1 MTFRTSKDDDW
12 DTIEEPRGLDEA
24 KQISKPKRPILVNI
38 DDIELGNAGRKIDH
52 RKVKQLERSIE
63 DQGLRFPIHVYKLY
77 GPHAG
82 KYGLAAGQHR
92 LHAVRNLGYRTVPAV
107 IIRRKQAK
115 AWRAAENLYRND
127 LSMLEKSLA
136 IVEYAKEREH
146 LPNVKAEV
154 TKGGKQPHDKGYS
167 KLAKAVGY
175 HRDRVAEAYAHAS
188 LPKSIQKA
196 ILARR
201 KLNTRAT
208 LNRLVEIETEE
219 DQLRFVRAR
228 SQAEPSKT
236 KPEVKIGKPTP
247 SKPQKKKWKN
257 SMAVAALKNKW
268 KATPFRSFYEAQP
281 AGARKEFVRQ
291 VMN

>member
-24 KQISKPKRPILVNI
+24 KQIPKPKRPILVNI

-136 IVEYAKEREH
+136 IVEYAEERQQ

-154 TKGGKQPHDKGYS
+154 TKGGKQPLDKGYS
-167 KLAKAVGY
+167 KLAKALGY
-175 HRDRVAEAYAHAS
+175 HRNRVAEAHAHAS

-196 ILARR
+196 ILEHR
-201 KLNTRAT
+201 KLNKRAM
-208 LNRLVEIETEE
+208 LNRLVKMTEE
-219 DQLRFVRAR
+219 DQQRFVRGH
-228 SQAEPSKT
+228 SHAESNKSK
-236 KPEVKIGKPTP
+236 PAIKIGKGRP
-247 SKPQKKKWKN
+247 SKPPKKKSKDR
-257 SMAVAALKNKW
+257 MAVAALKNEW
-268 KATPFRSFYEAQP
+268 KATPFRLFYEAQP

-291 VMN
+291 VLN